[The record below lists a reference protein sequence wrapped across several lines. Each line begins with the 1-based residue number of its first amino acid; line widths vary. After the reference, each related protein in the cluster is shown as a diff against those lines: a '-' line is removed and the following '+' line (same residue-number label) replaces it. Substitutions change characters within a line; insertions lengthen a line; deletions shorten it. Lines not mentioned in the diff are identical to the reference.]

1 MQPTF
6 TIDLQVLILAA
17 GHGTRM
23 GQGTPKVLRHL
34 AGKSLLAHVL
44 DQAYALKPRQ
54 INLVINPQCTST
66 LDFLLDHPSCKIIP
80 QHSPEGTAQA
90 VRLSMPTINQAWR
103 TPNKTNTRQI
113 VLVLYGDVPCVPPS
127 ALKQCISALS
137 APNTSMSLLTMHLD
151 TPFGYG
157 RVIRSHEGSPNVI
170 RIVEEMDASPEQK
183 TIQEVYSGV
192 MAMDATHLDHYLHQV
207 NRANAQKE
215 YYLTQLVQDAANDG
229 HLIEGFHV
237 KPAWQLLG
245 VNTPEQLQ
253 QLENTY
259 LKKQTSM
266 TEAP

>member
-6 TIDLQVLILAA
+6 AIDLQVLILAA

-34 AGKSLLAHVL
+34 AGKTLLAHVL
-44 DQAYALKPRQ
+44 EQAYALHPTQ

-90 VRLSMPTINQAWR
+90 VRLSMPTINKAWG
-103 TPNKTNTRQI
+103 TQDKANTRQV

-127 ALKQCISALS
+127 ALRQAIHALLT
-137 APNTSMSLLTMHLD
+137 PKTSMSLLTMHLD
-151 TPFGYG
+151 DPFGYG
-157 RVIRSHEGSPNVI
+157 RVIRSYDGSPHVT
-170 RIVEEMDASPEQK
+170 RIVEEMDASSEEK
-183 TIQEVYSGV
+183 AIKEVYSGV

-207 NRANAQKE
+207 DRANAQKE

-259 LKKQTSM
+259 LKKQTSL